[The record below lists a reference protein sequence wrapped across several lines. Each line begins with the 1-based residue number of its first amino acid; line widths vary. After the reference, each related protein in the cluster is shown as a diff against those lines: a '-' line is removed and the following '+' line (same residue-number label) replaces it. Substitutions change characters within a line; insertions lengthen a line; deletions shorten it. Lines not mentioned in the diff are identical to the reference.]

1 MAGTS
6 DTTFSPNET
15 TTRGMIVTI
24 LYRLEGEP
32 AAVASNFQDVPAGQY
47 YADAVAWASANG
59 IVSGYGDGLFGPNDT
74 ITREQ
79 MASILYRYAQYKDYD
94 VTASNDLSG
103 FTDVSSVN
111 SYAASAMQ
119 WANAEDLI
127 TGVSSTKLDPQ
138 GSAIRAQVASIL
150 MRFIQNIAQA

>member
-1 MAGTS
+1 
-6 DTTFSPNET
+6 
-15 TTRGMIVTI
+15 
-24 LYRLEGEP
+24 
-32 AAVASNFQDVPAGQY
+32 
-47 YADAVAWASANG
+47 
-59 IVSGYGDGLFGPNDT
+59 
-74 ITREQ
+74 

-103 FTDVSSVN
+103 FTDVSSVS